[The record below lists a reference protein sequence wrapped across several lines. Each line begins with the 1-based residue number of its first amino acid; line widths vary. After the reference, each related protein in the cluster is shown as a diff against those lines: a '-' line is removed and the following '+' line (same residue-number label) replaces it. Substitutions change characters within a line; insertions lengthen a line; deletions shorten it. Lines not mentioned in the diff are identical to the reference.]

1 MPTKITLDSGT
12 VCHVAYGV
20 LGPLLHSEHIFSAIF
35 VLKQCGDY
43 LFSQEE
49 WPESAGD
56 ITEYCIGMITGLILR
71 SILTI

>member
-1 MPTKITLDSGT
+1 
-12 VCHVAYGV
+12 VAYGV

-43 LFSQEE
+43 LFSEEE

-56 ITEYCIGMITGLILR
+56 ITEYCSGMIIGLIL
-71 SILTI
+71 